1 MKGALIQLIS
11 RGKEDIPFIGNPQ
24 FSYFKSVHRSHS
36 NFSTFQSK
44 NIFITEV
51 DFGKK
56 ATCIIDKKGDLLKR
70 MELQFKL
77 PATGNSL
84 VSWINNTGNLM
95 IQKVVLKIGGHEIV
109 SLSGEYI
116 DLYYK
121 YSLDLGHYS
130 TYSTMTN
137 RVTGYRE
144 NSLTGEQFLIVPLPF
159 WFTFHISKALPLLK
173 LGHMDVTIDVHF
185 KPLTDC
191 LYSGADKSG
200 LGGLVTLADLHIQD
214 CFIYCDY
221 IYLDKDERIALLKKE
236 SIDYVIEQ
244 VQEDVFNISDSQS
257 NLNLSLE
264 FNLNVKELIWFY
276 YSDYY
281 RNLNRWEKYSI
292 KSGVN
297 EIAPFEYA
305 TLLFNGQDRFEKRN
319 AEYFRLA
326 QPLYHH
332 QSSLSDF
339 VYFYCFSN
347 NCDSIIP
354 SGTVN
359 FSRIDQVNLQ
369 LENDADIVSGI
380 IKIIAVNYNILKIEK
395 GMAGLLYSS

>member
-1 MKGALIQLIS
+1 
-11 RGKEDIPFIGNPQ
+11 
-24 FSYFKSVHRSHS
+24 
-36 NFSTFQSK
+36 
-44 NIFITEV
+44 
-51 DFGKK
+51 
-56 ATCIIDKKGDLLKR
+56 
-70 MELQFKL
+70 
-77 PATGNSL
+77 
-84 VSWINNTGNLM
+84 
-95 IQKVVLKIGGHEIV
+95 
-109 SLSGEYI
+109 
-116 DLYYK
+116 
-121 YSLDLGHYS
+121 
-130 TYSTMTN
+130 
-137 RVTGYRE
+137 
-144 NSLTGEQFLIVPLPF
+144 
-159 WFTFHISKALPLLK
+159 
-173 LGHMDVTIDVHF
+173 MDVTIDVHF